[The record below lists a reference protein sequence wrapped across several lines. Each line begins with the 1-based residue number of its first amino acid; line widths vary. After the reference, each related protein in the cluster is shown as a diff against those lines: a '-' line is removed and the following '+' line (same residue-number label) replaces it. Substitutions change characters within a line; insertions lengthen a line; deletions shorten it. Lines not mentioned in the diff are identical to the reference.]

1 MIYLSY
7 GVPKSASTFTYVV
20 TEHVLKVAGHPS
32 AKLSETAKGRKSRLN
47 YIDPVT
53 WPALQRVAAEIG
65 DAWTVIK
72 THGAP
77 DDDMLAAIDRGEVLA
92 SAVVRDPREIA
103 LSLIDHAQRSRALG
117 IRDFADVT
125 TFDAA
130 MLALDDQI
138 NRLKKWMRSDRV
150 LLLTYD
156 EICFDTP
163 SAVRRIIQQ
172 LGKHLG
178 IEVDLETVL
187 ATLPDRDQVEQFNKG
202 TERRYETEMPLDA
215 QKKFLARYSEVYER
229 FLGAL
234 PAEARATEHPS
245 TAEVT
250 PPAAPDDKAAPAAAA
265 APAQSASLMDEEVFV
280 TALYRAV
287 LMREPDVKGLAA
299 HAGALRRG
307 ESPDRILS
315 QFLES
320 AEFQARISRLTKAYG
335 LNTARA
341 MAVDLDMTADQAA
354 ALWAR
359 VGRSW
364 TRLGESEPYWSMLT
378 DPRWRMSQVTKPEML
393 EPFYDTGQRPLARM
407 DRWLERS
414 AVPSPTGVCI
424 DYGCGV
430 GRCTMWLARR
440 FARVIAMDISAPHL
454 RIAQDYAAARGL
466 DNIEFVHVRDDA
478 DLDHMQGADMF
489 ISELTLQHNPP
500 PLTLIILDRAMS
512 ALNAGGLAYFQ
523 VPTYGA
529 GYSFH
534 LPQYLERAPDGGIE
548 MHFVPQ
554 HAIFATSARNGMQP
568 LEVSAD
574 GRIGNT
580 TQWTSTSF
588 LLHKK

>member
-32 AKLSETAKGRKSRLN
+32 VKLSEAAKGRKSRLN

-53 WPALQRVAAEIG
+53 WPALQRVAGEISN
-65 DAWTVIK
+65 AWTVIK

-77 DDDMLAAIDRGEVLA
+77 DDDILAAINRGDVFA

-117 IRDFADVT
+117 IRDFADIT

-130 MLALDDQI
+130 MVALDDQI

-150 LLLTYD
+150 LLLNYD

-172 LGKHLG
+172 LGLK
-178 IEVDLETVL
+178 VDPESVL

-234 PAEARATEHPS
+234 SAEAR
-245 TAEVT
+245 TAERPDTTAVT
-250 PPAAPDDKAAPAAAA
+250 AAEGPGAESPQAPAAAQTA
-265 APAQSASLMDEEVFV
+265 LAPRASLMDEEVFV

-287 LMREPDVKGLAA
+287 MMREPDAKGLAA

-307 ESPDRILS
+307 ESPEKILG

-320 AEFQARISRLTKAYG
+320 AEFQARISRLTKAYA
-335 LNTARA
+335 LNTAPA

-364 TRLGESEPYWSMLT
+364 TQLGETEPYWSMLT
-378 DPRWRMSQVTKPEML
+378 DPRWRLSQISKPEVL
-393 EPFYDTGQRPLARM
+393 APFYETGQRPLARM

-414 AVPSPTGVCI
+414 AVSSPTGVCI

-430 GRCTMWLARR
+430 GRVTMWLARR
-440 FARVIAMDISAPHL
+440 FARVIAMDVSAPHL
-454 RIAQDYAAARGL
+454 QIAQDYAAARGL
-466 DNIEFVHVRDDA
+466 DNIDFVHVRDDA
-478 DLDHMQGADMF
+478 DLDRMQGADMF

-500 PLTLIILDRAMS
+500 PLTLIVLDRAMS
-512 ALNAGGLAYFQ
+512 ALNAGGVAYFQ

-534 LPQYLERAPDGGIE
+534 LPQYLEQAPDGGIE

-554 HAIFATSARNGMQP
+554 HAIFATAARHGMQP
-568 LEVSAD
+568 MEVSAD

-588 LLHKK
+588 LLQKK